1 MTKKI
6 TYKNNTKSTIW
17 NEKDGVVYITF
28 PKLTQAGVVHGM
40 STRLGGVS
48 EDFLGAMNL
57 SYSRGDIKEHVDEN
71 HRRFA
76 KTLGYDET
84 KLVFSD
90 QVHLTNIYQVTEQD
104 AGKGIIKTSDIK
116 EIDGLMTNVSGIPM
130 ITFYADCV
138 PLLFFDPVNK
148 VIAMAHSGWK
158 GTVARIGAKM
168 LKAMEDAY
176 GTKPENVIGAIAPSI
191 CQNCYEVSA
200 DVADAFLEAFGKEA
214 YESFTIDKGND
225 KYQLDL
231 QKACEY
237 YLLEAGMKKDNLDVT
252 DICTCCN
259 PDVLFS
265 HRASKGMRGNLGVVM
280 VL

>member
-1 MTKKI
+1 MKMI
-6 TYKNNTKSTIW
+6 QYKNNTKSTIW
-17 NEKDGVVYITF
+17 NESNGVEYITF
-28 PKLTQAGVVHGM
+28 PKLVKAGVTHGM

-48 EDFLGAMNL
+48 EGYLGKMNL
-57 SYSRGDIKEHVDEN
+57 SYTRGDNREFVDEN

-76 KTLGYDET
+76 QALGYDAT

-90 QVHLTNIYQVTEQD
+90 QVHLTNIHEATHKD
-104 AGKGIIKTSDIK
+104 AGKGIVKASDIR
-116 EIDGLMTNVSGIPM
+116 EIDGLMTNEKGLPL

-138 PLLFFDPVNK
+138 PILFYDPVHE

-158 GTVARIGAKM
+158 GTVAKIGAKM
-168 LKAMEDAY
+168 LSRMHEAY
-176 GTKPENVIGAIAPSI
+176 GTMPEDVIGAIAPSI
-191 CQNCYEVSA
+191 CQDCYEVSE
-200 DVADAFLEAFGKEA
+200 DVIDAFREAFGRETVKA
-214 YESFTIDKGND
+214 FVIAKDNN

-231 QKACEY
+231 QKACEH
-237 YLLEAGMKKDNLDVT
+237 YLLEAGMKKENLDIT

-259 PDVLFS
+259 PELLFS